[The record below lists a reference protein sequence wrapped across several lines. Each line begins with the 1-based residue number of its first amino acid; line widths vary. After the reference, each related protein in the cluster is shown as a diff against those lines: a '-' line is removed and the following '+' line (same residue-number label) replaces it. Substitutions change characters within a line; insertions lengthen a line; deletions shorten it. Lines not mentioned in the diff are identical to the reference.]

1 MARRFHRARHHLGAA
16 TKGLKGSAFSLVTG
30 AASSTA
36 VSYAATAIPFL
47 ASNWWAMPSAIAL
60 VGHFLKRRNPAIG
73 DALLGVAGGLLYSQ
87 YMATHGT
94 GAKGFIDA
102 GAMLPG
108 SSDAGAFLGSS
119 SYNDNV
125 GTSAS
130 PRLGTAEAAM
140 LYTPHPWSPP
150 AATANAGEFIDAGG
164 DAMGIES

>member
-1 MARRFHRARHHLGAA
+1 MARRFHRHLGAA
-16 TKGLKGSAFSLVTG
+16 TKGLKGSAFSLATG

-36 VSYAATAIPFL
+36 VSYAATAVPFL
-47 ASNWWAMPSAIAL
+47 ASNWWAMPAAVAL

-73 DALLGVAGGLLYSQ
+73 DALLGVAGGLLYTQ
-87 YMATHGT
+87 YMANRG

-119 SYNDNV
+119 SYNDGI

-130 PRLGTAEAAM
+130 PAMGTAEAAM
-140 LYTPHPWSPP
+140 LYTPHPWSNTP
-150 AATANAGEFIDAGG
+150 APQAGEFIDAGG